1 MTSRRS
7 SPARAAPYFLRERLA
22 SVATPSAAFDEARR
36 PTDDLLGVAV
46 RTRAEQPAS
55 PRVASAWR
63 CFSDACRSVWFGVGI
78 RRVDLRR
85 VHERVVCESERHTLA
100 SDNNIMRNATR
111 VFHLQTRSASFTARP
126 RSPLAIKSSSKFF
139 LSKLRGR
146 RADDGRRRRRG
157 ARSEAEFLRLTLSRF
172 FSRSNHDTL
181 FPAPPPPESGASRAS
196 LAGDVKVL
204 RRDRDR
210 RRERILL
217 RRARVARAFASRP
230 RSVAR
235 GGERVF
241 LRTLEPLD

>member
-1 MTSRRS
+1 
-7 SPARAAPYFLRERLA
+7 
-22 SVATPSAAFDEARR
+22 
-36 PTDDLLGVAV
+36 
-46 RTRAEQPAS
+46 
-55 PRVASAWR
+55 
-63 CFSDACRSVWFGVGI
+63 
-78 RRVDLRR
+78 
-85 VHERVVCESERHTLA
+85 
-100 SDNNIMRNATR
+100 MRNATR

-126 RSPLAIKSSSKFF
+126 RSPLAIKSSSSIFF
-139 LSKLRGR
+139 FKLRGR

-217 RRARVARAFASRP
+217 RRARRRARVRVAAAERRPWRGTSFSPHSRAARLSRRARTRLLTNATTPTLFRRNRAP
-230 RSVAR
+230 RPLAR
-235 GGERVF
+235 TRRVRVN
-241 LRTLEPLD
+241 RTRPTR